1 MKKKVIDFIILSI
14 KDKIHLLQFEL
25 DSIKIEKNTLN
36 KSSAGD
42 KFETSRSSM
51 QIEYDKI
58 YNQFLILK
66 NQLKTIE
73 STHVI
78 GKKANLGFGSIAKTK
93 NSFYFI
99 SIGLGKYIVDN
110 NVIYVIS
117 LLSPIGKLLNNK
129 KIGDKI
135 LFNNKEEL
143 ILDIY

>member
-1 MKKKVIDFIILSI
+1 MKKRIIDFINLSI
-14 KDKIHLLQFEL
+14 KEKIHLLQFEL
-25 DSIKIEKNTLN
+25 DSIKEEKNNIT

-42 KFETSRSSM
+42 KFETSRSLM

-58 YNQFLILK
+58 NNQFLILK

-73 STHVI
+73 SINLI
-78 GKKANLGFGSIAKTK
+78 GKKTSLGFGSIARTK
-93 NSFYFI
+93 NSYYFI
-99 SIGLGKYIVDN
+99 SIGLGKYTVDN
-110 NVIYVIS
+110 NTVYVIS
-117 LLSPIGKLLNNK
+117 LSSPIGKLLNNK

>member
-1 MKKKVIDFIILSI
+1 MKKRIIDFINLSI
-14 KDKIHLLQFEL
+14 KEKIHLLQFEL
-25 DSIKIEKNTLN
+25 DSIKEEKNNIT

-42 KFETSRSSM
+42 KFETSRSLM

-58 YNQFLILK
+58 NNQFLILK

-73 STHVI
+73 SIILI
-78 GKKANLGFGSIAKTK
+78 GKKASLGFGSIARTK
-93 NSFYFI
+93 NLYYFI
-99 SIGLGKYIVDN
+99 SIGLGKYTVDN
-110 NVIYVIS
+110 NTVYVIS
-117 LLSPIGKLLNNK
+117 LSSPIGKLLNNK

>member
-1 MKKKVIDFIILSI
+1 MKKRIIDFINLSI
-14 KDKIHLLQFEL
+14 KEKIHLLQFEL
-25 DSIKIEKNTLN
+25 DSIKEEKNNIT

-42 KFETSRSSM
+42 KFETSRSLM

-58 YNQFLILK
+58 NNQFIILK

-73 STHVI
+73 SIHVI

-99 SIGLGKYIVDN
+99 SIGLGKYTVDN
-110 NVIYVIS
+110 NTVYVIS
-117 LLSPIGKLLNNK
+117 LSSPIGKLLNNK